1 MICEN
6 GPLDFRTVC
15 HDQIHKNTGKVPPAK
30 TFCYYSFVSEF
41 LKLQP
46 LDLSQAAIRLPDS
59 VLRAVHQHQE
69 RLVIAGGYIRSIV
82 SGEKVNDIDCFVDSV
97 SRAKRVAK
105 MIAGPVGT
113 IHSSQNALTIP
124 GRYTV
129 QVIHRWVFDSPSE
142 IIRSFDFTIARA
154 ALWWNKAGCQS
165 LIDPRFYSDLAAR
178 RLVYTSPQRNED
190 AGGSLLRVL
199 KFCSRGYRIPVDSMG
214 AVVARLMNGLP
225 RNADLSS
232 LTEEEIADRFTQ
244 LLREVDPQVDP
255 EHLAHLPAIQAKKRI
270 PKKSRSRS
278 SSRTKT

>member
-1 MICEN
+1 MN
-6 GPLDFRTVC
+6 QF
-15 HDQIHKNTGKVPPAK
+15 H
-30 TFCYYSFVSEF
+30 
-41 LKLQP
+41 KLQP

-59 VLRAVHQHQE
+59 VLRAVHRHQE
-69 RLVIAGGYIRSIV
+69 RLVIAGGYLRSIV

-105 MIAGPVGT
+105 LIAGPVGT
-113 IHSSQNALTIP
+113 IHVSQNAMTIP

-129 QVIHRWVFDSPSE
+129 QVIHRWVFNSPIE

-154 ALWWNKAGCQS
+154 ALWWNKDGCQS

-214 AVVARLMNGLP
+214 AVVARLINGLP
-225 RNADLSS
+225 RHTDISS
-232 LTEEEIADRFTQ
+232 LTEEELANCFTQ

-255 EHLAHLPAIQAKKRI
+255 EHLAHLPAIQS
-270 PKKSRSRS
+270 KKSIQMKSRGRS
-278 SSRTKT
+278 SSKVKM